1 MSLTLLA
8 PVDHELVIA
17 KRPVFGSGSVV
28 QWPCRGASTRFNFK
42 QAQMAE
48 TRILRVSHENWDQ
61 FVMAFPKF
69 GQGQGELIW
78 AVAET
83 GAATQG

>member
-1 MSLTLLA
+1 
-8 PVDHELVIA
+8 
-17 KRPVFGSGSVV
+17 
-28 QWPCRGASTRFNFK
+28 
-42 QAQMAE
+42 MAE

-61 FVMAFPKF
+61 FVMAYPKF